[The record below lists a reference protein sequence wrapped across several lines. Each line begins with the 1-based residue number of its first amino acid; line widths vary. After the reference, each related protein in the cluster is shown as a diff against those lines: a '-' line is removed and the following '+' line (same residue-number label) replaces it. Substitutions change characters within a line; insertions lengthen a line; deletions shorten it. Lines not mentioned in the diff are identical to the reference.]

1 MKKNNKKLITLIL
14 IITLSF
20 LTFIYIYHKKRNY
33 KVNYFVNGY
42 SIFESFDIES
52 DHYYLNISKDA
63 ENFEIYLPI
72 SYSPKRKIVTSIEN
86 EKTDTKSCIK
96 LNDNILSYPICKQN
110 DEYVSYFLETEIQTE
125 KKDTYNNIDIYNLL
139 GNTYL
144 IWNYKGFYYINNDK
158 ITSINLFKTDTYTPY
173 LLTVLKDYLFIINYD
188 EQYSFDSYYL
198 VDSNKATSKKYK
210 ISKEISKDSY
220 ILGTYKNSVYIVDK
234 KNEQEYEIN
243 AKKGK
248 AYKTSGKVLINNEW
262 QKKDIDDLIKSE
274 QTFLNEEKF
283 YYEIIE
289 KKLYLIQE
297 NLKTKVTNLDVD
309 YIIDYDDNNVYFV
322 SNGTVYRFKIDE
334 GITKIMQ
341 YSEWNFNYKNCI
353 FIFNNQN

>member
-1 MKKNNKKLITLIL
+1 M
-14 IITLSF
+14 
-20 LTFIYIYHKKRNY
+20 FIYIYHKKRNY

-52 DHYYLNISKDA
+52 DHYYLNISKDS
-63 ENFEIYLPI
+63 ENFEVYLPI
-72 SYSPKRKIVTSIEN
+72 SYSPKRRIVTSIES

-110 DEYVSYFLETEIQTE
+110 GEYVAYYSEIEIPTE
-125 KKDTYNNIDIYNLL
+125 KKDTYNNIEIYNLL
-139 GNTYL
+139 ENTYL

-158 ITSINLFKTDTYTPY
+158 ISSINLFKTDTYTPY
-173 LLTVLKDYLFIINYD
+173 LLTVLNKYLFIINYD

-198 VDSNKATSKKYK
+198 VDSKKATSKKYK

-220 ILGTYKNSVYIVDK
+220 ILGTYKNSVYIIDK

-248 AYKTSGKVLINNEW
+248 VYKTSGKVLINNEW
-262 QKKDIDDLIKSE
+262 QKKDIDDLIKNE
-274 QTFLNEEKF
+274 QIFKNGQKF
-283 YYEIIE
+283 YYEITE

-297 NLKTKVTNLDVD
+297 NLKTRLTNLDVD
-309 YIIDYDDNNVYFV
+309 YIIDYDDNIVYFV
-322 SNGTVYRFKIDE
+322 SNGTLYRFKIDE
-334 GITKIMQ
+334 GITRIMQ

-353 FIFNNQN
+353 FIFDNQN

>member
-14 IITLSF
+14 IITISF
-20 LTFIYIYHKKRNY
+20 FAFIYIYHKKRNY
-33 KVNYFVNGY
+33 KVSYFVNGY
-42 SIFESFDIES
+42 SVFESFDIDS

-72 SYSPKRKIVTSIEN
+72 SYSPKRKIVTSIES

-96 LNDNILSYPICKQN
+96 LNDNIVSYPICKQS
-110 DEYVSYFLETEIQTE
+110 DEYISYYSETEIPTE

-139 GNTYL
+139 ENTYL
-144 IWNYKGFYYINNDK
+144 IWNYKGFYYISNDK
-158 ITSINLFKTDTYTPY
+158 ISSINLFKTDTYTPY
-173 LLTVLKDYLFIINYD
+173 LLTILKNYLFIINYD
-188 EQYSFDSYYL
+188 EQYNFDSYYL
-198 VDSNKATSKKYK
+198 VDSKKGTSKKYK

-220 ILGTYKNSVYIVDK
+220 ILGTYKNSVYIIDK
-234 KNEQEYEIN
+234 KNEQEYELN

-248 AYKTSGKVLINNEW
+248 VYKTSGKVLVNNEW
-262 QKKDIDDLIKSE
+262 QKKDIDELIKSE
-274 QTFLNEEKF
+274 QTFKNEKKF
-283 YYEIIE
+283 YYEIAG

-297 NLKTKVTNLDVD
+297 NLKTKLTNLDVD

-322 SNGTVYRFKIDE
+322 SNGTLYRFKIDE

>member
-14 IITLSF
+14 IITISF
-20 LTFIYIYHKKRNY
+20 FAFIYIYHKKRNY

-42 SIFESFDIES
+42 SVFESFDIDS

-72 SYSPKRKIVTSIEN
+72 SYSPKRKIVTSIES

-96 LNDNILSYPICKQN
+96 LNDNIVSYPICKQS
-110 DEYVSYFLETEIQTE
+110 DEYISYYSETEIPTE

-139 GNTYL
+139 ENTYL
-144 IWNYKGFYYINNDK
+144 IWNYKGFYYISNDK
-158 ITSINLFKTDTYTPY
+158 ISSINLFKTDTYTPY
-173 LLTVLKDYLFIINYD
+173 LLTILKNYLFIINYD
-188 EQYSFDSYYL
+188 EQYNFDSYYL
-198 VDSNKATSKKYK
+198 VDSKKATSKKYK

-220 ILGTYKNSVYIVDK
+220 ILGTYKNSVYIIDK
-234 KNEQEYEIN
+234 KNEQEYELN

-248 AYKTSGKVLINNEW
+248 VYKTSGKVLINNEW
-262 QKKDIDDLIKSE
+262 QKKDIDELIKSE
-274 QTFLNEEKF
+274 QTFKNEKKF
-283 YYEIIE
+283 YYEIVG

-297 NLKTKVTNLDVD
+297 NLKTKLTNLDVD

-322 SNGTVYRFKIDE
+322 SNGTLYRFKIDE